1 MKRSGQ
7 SLLEGMVAALLLAIG
22 VTTVMQAII
31 LSSSQNAG
39 AAKMSE
45 AAALANQV
53 VGSLQQR
60 TFTTLTSTG
69 NVFESPA
76 ACVTDGSLNDLT
88 GGLMPTTTPY
98 SGCVVDIDLFD
109 LGAAPGRYTS
119 NGGAS
124 GVAELVPGYDGARS
138 VQYRRVAV
146 LFTDSTSG
154 IRIREGA
161 VVVSFTEFGRRR
173 FVTRMFSMTPSNRAL
188 PQL

>member
-1 MKRSGQ
+1 MRRSGQ

-60 TFTTLTSTG
+60 TFTQLTSAG

-76 ACVTDGSLNDLT
+76 SCLTDGSLDALT
-88 GGLMPTTTPY
+88 GGLTPATTPY
-98 SGCVVDIDLFD
+98 TGCVVDLDTFD
-109 LGAAPGRYTS
+109 LGAAPGRFSS
-119 NGGAS
+119 NGGAT

-138 VQYRRVAV
+138 QQYRRVIV
-146 LFTDSTSG
+146 LFTDSTTG
-154 IRIREGA
+154 VRIREGA

-173 FVTRMFSMTPSNRAL
+173 FVTRMFSMTPSTRAL